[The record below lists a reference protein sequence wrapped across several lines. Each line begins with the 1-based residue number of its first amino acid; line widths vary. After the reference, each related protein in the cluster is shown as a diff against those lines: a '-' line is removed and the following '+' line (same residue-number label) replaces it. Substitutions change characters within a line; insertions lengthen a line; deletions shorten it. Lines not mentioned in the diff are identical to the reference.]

1 MALSRTLS
9 VSSLKGK
16 HILVTGGPTP
26 VCLDNVREYKQ
37 VYRAIGDRNSDGLI
51 CKRAN
56 VHLVHGQGSYVPPA
70 VIIPHEVVTD
80 YDEYKEAVDH
90 YLEQNEVVAGIFSAA
105 VADYKPA
112 ERMPGKV
119 ASGKTSWEIALTPT
133 AKVIDHVHE
142 KFPALCMVTFK
153 YQENMSHEQLMT
165 IAKER
170 LNRGYPM
177 VVMNRGEEK
186 SASGRA
192 SCLLGDRCG

>member
-26 VCLDNVREYKQ
+26 VCLDNVRRITNKFTGRLGTEIAMALYAK
-37 VYRAIGDRNSDGLI
+37 G
-51 CKRAN
+51 AN

-70 VIIPHEVVTD
+70 VIPHEVVTD

-153 YQENMSHEQLMT
+153 YQESMSHEQLMT

-186 SASGRA
+186 APRESK
-192 SCLLGDRCG
+192 LLTW